1 MHTLLSRKPRSWF
14 FRKSRRSHPP
24 NRKQMI
30 LFSRNFVLQGNSK
43 RWFQKWSSGAN
54 TALAS
59 SFNLLCMG
67 KITSNKLNQYGLL
80 HLFMYASQ
88 LQHSYTNIHY
98 FIKRLK
104 NGYIYKIIYFFDF
117 VCFLQKLIPQTL
129 GLSPF

>member
-1 MHTLLSRKPRSWF
+1 
-14 FRKSRRSHPP
+14 
-24 NRKQMI
+24 
-30 LFSRNFVLQGNSK
+30 
-43 RWFQKWSSGAN
+43 
-54 TALAS
+54 
-59 SFNLLCMG
+59 
-67 KITSNKLNQYGLL
+67 
-80 HLFMYASQ
+80 MYASQ